1 MLCHQS
7 KANKAETEEKSSC
20 VYLPV
25 RENLQSEELGM
36 YVSYGIL
43 ALRKEGNAWRRA
55 AYLSDISTDRE
66 AVAALARSC
75 TEGALSPEQ
84 LSEVV
89 EDFLGV

>member
-1 MLCHQS
+1 MLRHQS
-7 KANKAETEEKSSC
+7 KKSQAETETRGTC

-25 RENLQSEELGM
+25 REQLQSEELGA

-43 ALRKEGNAWRRA
+43 ALKREGDGCRQA

-66 AVAALARSC
+66 AVAALARAC
-75 TEGALSPEQ
+75 TRGELSYEQ

-89 EDFLGV
+89 EDFLGM